1 MKPANAWRISL
12 ARRRLD
18 SARYQLLLLWIG
30 IYEQQD
36 RADHG
41 TSMHVKQLMLRIQQ
55 DMQQLDDLETYL
67 KQQEAQ
73 Q

>member
-1 MKPANAWRISL
+1 MKAFAAWRIGR

-18 SARYQLLLLWIG
+18 SARYQLLRLWIRT
-30 IYEQQD
+30 YERQD

-41 TSMHVKQLMLRIQQ
+41 PSMHVKRLMLRIQQ

-67 KQQEAQ
+67 KQQGEQ
-73 Q
+73 

>member
-1 MKPANAWRISL
+1 MKPTTAWRIRL
-12 ARRRLD
+12 ARRKLD
-18 SARYQLLLLWIG
+18 SARYQLLRLWIHT
-30 IYEQQD
+30 YEEQD

-41 TSMHVKQLMLRIQQ
+41 PSMHVKRLMLRIQQ

-67 KQQEAQ
+67 KGAQ

>member
-1 MKPANAWRISL
+1 MNTTTAWRIRR

-18 SARYQLLLLWIG
+18 SAHYQLLRLWIR

-36 RADHG
+36 QADHG
-41 TSMHVKQLMLRIQQ
+41 PSMHVKRLMLRIQQ

-67 KQQEAQ
+67 KQQGEQ
-73 Q
+73 

>member
-1 MKPANAWRISL
+1 MKPANAWRISRV
-12 ARRRLD
+12 RRRLD
-18 SARYQLLLLWIG
+18 SARYQLLRLWIG
-30 IYEQQD
+30 IYEEQD

-41 TSMHVKQLMLRIQQ
+41 PSMHVKRLMLRIQQ

-73 Q
+73 R

>member
-1 MKPANAWRISL
+1 MNTITAWRISR
-12 ARRRLD
+12 ARRKLD
-18 SARYQLLLLWIG
+18 GAHYQLLRLWIG
-30 IYEQQD
+30 IYERQD

-41 TSMHVKQLMLRIQQ
+41 PSMHVKQLMLRIQQ

-67 KQQEAQ
+67 KGAQ

>member
-1 MKPANAWRISL
+1 MKSSAAWRIGR

-18 SARYQLLLLWIG
+18 SARYQLLRLWISV
-30 IYEQQD
+30 YEAQD

-41 TSMHVKQLMLRIQQ
+41 PSMHVKQLMLRIQQ
-55 DMQQLDDLETYL
+55 DMQQLDDLETYI

-73 Q
+73 

>member
-1 MKPANAWRISL
+1 MKAFAAWRIGR

-18 SARYQLLLLWIG
+18 SARYQLLRLWIS
-30 IYEQQD
+30 IYEEQD

-41 TSMHVKQLMLRIQQ
+41 PSMHVKRLMLRIQQ

-73 Q
+73 R